1 MTVIPIEMYYIS
13 EPFPELHQ
21 MKEQLLDLIDE
32 SDYSDTTTTEQSD
45 FISHTETTWFK
56 PKSHLL
62 YVQRMMNW
70 QYEEHPARYSE
81 ASPRTETTMTKLD
94 WLRSKDFENR
104 PWVNL
109 CWDMVTSKLN
119 SMIYRQYGLNGID
132 MNDFWFQQYEI
143 GNAHGWHV
151 HSQNFTGVYYL
162 ELPEDDDN
170 ETRVLSGNEM
180 LIPKVKEG
188 DICLFPSFAIHAAPI
203 ITSTKRKTIL
213 SYNFDMMGIAS
224 EQYNRVEY
232 N

>member
-1 MTVIPIEMYYIS
+1 MTVMPIEMYYIS

-21 MKEQLLDLIDE
+21 MKEQLLDMIDE
-32 SDYSDTTTTEQSD
+32 ADSADTTEEYVPLS
-45 FISHTETTWFK
+45 ETTWFK
-56 PKSHLL
+56 PNSHLL

-70 QYEEHPARYSE
+70 KAE
-81 ASPRTETTMTKLD
+81 ASKRTETTIGKLD
-94 WLRSKDFENR
+94 WFRSKDFENR

-132 MNDFWFQQYEI
+132 MNDFWFQQYET
-143 GNAHGWHV
+143 GDAHGWHI

-180 LIPKVKEG
+180 LTPKVKEG
-188 DICLFPSFAIHAAPI
+188 DICLFPSFAIHSAPK

-213 SYNFDMMGIAS
+213 SYNFDMMGITSQQVGALQS
-224 EQYNRVEY
+224 
-232 N
+232 

>member
-21 MKEQLLDLIDE
+21 MKEQLLDMIDE
-32 SDYSDTTTTEQSD
+32 ADSIDTTEENVPMSE
-45 FISHTETTWFK
+45 ITWFK
-56 PKSHLL
+56 PNSHLL

-70 QYEEHPARYSE
+70 KAE
-81 ASPRTETTMTKLD
+81 ASKRTETTIGKLD
-94 WLRSKDFENR
+94 WFRSKDFENR

-132 MNDFWFQQYEI
+132 MNDFWFQQYVT
-143 GNAHGWHV
+143 GDAHGWHI
-151 HSQNFTGVYYL
+151 HSQNFTGFYYL

-188 DICLFPSFAIHAAPI
+188 DICLFPSFAIHSAPK

-213 SYNFDMMGIAS
+213 SYNFDMMGIS
-224 EQYNRVEY
+224 SKQYDRIEY
-232 N
+232 NYENI